1 MAKKPFKQ
9 IKCFGEPVQLAE
21 QIYDQSKKAGRAI
34 SMQEAYNRAI
44 LQLNKA
50 NKQIPQDWGFKF

>member
-1 MAKKPFKQ
+1 MAKGRFKQ
-9 IKCFGEPVQLAE
+9 IKCFGEPVELAE
-21 QIYDQSKKAGRAI
+21 KIFEQSKQAGRAI

-50 NKQIPQDWGFKF
+50 NKQLPTDWGFKL